1 MKILVVLYQ
10 AFLCCIFA
18 TLRADGVQVG
28 LLQEASK
35 ASHANVSSCIFCLEL
50 YGTLQIF
57 VLENVNVTVADVEK
71 DCKSICRTVQP
82 SFVEECNE
90 MLKDIPKIY
99 TDVHKGIP
107 SNIYCNEARLCTN
120 ATNTTSS
127 QRGIVSS

>member
-1 MKILVVLYQ
+1 MGMKVLVLLCQ
-10 AFLCCIFA
+10 ALFCCIFA
-18 TLRADGVQVG
+18 TIQAHSVQVG

-50 YGTLQIF
+50 YATLQIF
-57 VLENVNVTVADVEK
+57 VLENVTVADVEK

>member
-10 AFLCCIFA
+10 AFFCCIFA

-50 YGTLQIF
+50 YATLQIF
-57 VLENVNVTVADVEK
+57 VLENVTVADVEK
-71 DCKSICRTVQP
+71 DCKSICTTIEPRVA
-82 SFVEECNE
+82 EECDE

-99 TDVHKGIP
+99 TDVLKGIP
-107 SNIYCNEARLCTN
+107 SNIYCNEARFCTN
-120 ATNTTSS
+120 ATNTISS
-127 QRGIVSS
+127 QRRVV

>member
-10 AFLCCIFA
+10 AFFCCIFA

-50 YGTLQIF
+50 YATLQIF
-57 VLENVNVTVADVEK
+57 VLENVTVADVEK

-99 TDVHKGIP
+99 TDVLKGIP
-107 SNIYCNEARLCTN
+107 SNIYCNEARFCTN
-120 ATNTTSS
+120 ATNTISS
-127 QRGIVSS
+127 QRRVV

>member
-10 AFLCCIFA
+10 AFFCCIFA

-50 YGTLQIF
+50 YATLEIF
-57 VLENVNVTVADVEK
+57 VLENNTVADVEK
-71 DCKSICRTVQP
+71 DCKSICRTIEP
-82 SFVEECNE
+82 RFAEECDE

-99 TDVHKGIP
+99 TDVLKGIP
-107 SNIYCNEARLCTN
+107 SNIYCNEARFCTN
-120 ATNTTSS
+120 ATNTISS
-127 QRGIVSS
+127 QRRVV